1 MSRLR
6 GVKFGLMA
14 SVSALTL
21 TAGAARAQEAAP
33 ATVDDIVVTGT
44 LRGASTVQDAP
55 INISAIG
62 ERQIE
67 QLGVTDLAQI
77 SRYVPGLYVVD
88 QGPRNANRIVVRG
101 LNIDP
106 LGESVSQGAGGTV
119 ATYLGEAP
127 IAIDLKLNDVERVEF
142 LLGPQGTLYGAGT
155 LGGAIR
161 YIPNAPD
168 FSEASIT
175 VRGDAYGYSEGDGV
189 STDFG
194 FTANLPISDTLAFR
208 VNLDQLNDK
217 GFIDQP
223 YLVRDIGVS
232 LANDFS
238 SPEAIAANM
247 YGKEDV
253 NTEDVLSGRAALRW
267 RPNDRFDFTLSYNY
281 QNSDVGGR
289 QVSGRR
295 VDSFPVEVGEYD
307 AIQRVEEPNERTSDL
322 WALEAKIDL
331 GWADLISATAYQT
344 FEEDGRRDQTDL
356 LISLGY
362 SYEAFPSFTAYTQ
375 ELEDNDTF
383 SQEVRLTSKPGGGPL
398 SWIVGGYYSKE
409 DYWNSSAEYTP
420 GFDQFV
426 VDNWGGVQLRPD
438 SLEYYSVSY
447 GEVTETALFGE
458 LTWEILPG
466 WQVTGGARR
475 YTYELETNSATD
487 LPLLE
492 TVFYG
497 RDPAS
502 IVLDY
507 ESSSDDED
515 GWLYKLN
522 TSYELTPDV
531 LIYATISDGFR
542 AGGNNNLTLCD
553 VTGGQQNVCAQPDEM
568 AFTSEKTR
576 NYEIGV
582 KSRLF
587 EDRLTLNGAVFYVD
601 WKDPQVSGA
610 TLVGLSPIT
619 KNGEGAETKGFELS
633 FDAAVTERFSLRG
646 SYSYAKAELTDDAPN
661 LITALDPPGFGTVYV
676 DGEAGDRL
684 PGSPEYQA
692 SLFAEYNWPM
702 SNGLDLDFA
711 YGFTASGDVLTRT
724 GARGGGFALPAYQI
738 HNASVRLSQPG
749 ADWSVTA
756 YVDNVWDEFAETGA
770 RSTSLANQVL
780 ADANGDPVYARNF
793 FTNVLPPRKFGIRFS
808 KKFGL

>member
-1 MSRLR
+1 MQISIRM
-6 GVKFGLMA
+6 KWGLLA

-21 TAGAARAQEAAP
+21 TSGAAMAQDAAP
-33 ATVDDIVVTGT
+33 TTVEDIIVTGT
-44 LRGASTVQDAP
+44 LRGSSTVQDAP
-55 INISAIG
+55 INISAIDSL
-62 ERQIE
+62 QIE

-88 QGPRNANRIVVRG
+88 QGPRNASRIVVRG

-106 LGESVSQGAGGTV
+106 LGESVGQGAGGTV
-119 ATYLGEAP
+119 ATYLGNVP
-127 IAIDLKLNDVERVEF
+127 IAIDLKLNDVQRVEF

-155 LGGAIR
+155 LGGAVR
-161 YIPNAPD
+161 YIPNAPS
-168 FSEASIT
+168 FSDAFVE
-175 VRGDAYGYSEGDGV
+175 VRGDAYGYSEGSGV

-194 FTANLPISDTLAFR
+194 LTANLPISDTLAFR
-208 VNLDQLNDK
+208 ANLDQLNDK

-223 YLVRDIGVS
+223 YLVREIGGS

-238 SPEAIAANM
+238 SSEAVAANL
-247 YGKEDV
+247 YGKDDV
-253 NTEDVLSGRAALRW
+253 NTVDVLSGRAALRW
-267 RPNDRFDFTLSYNY
+267 QPAAWFDATLSYNY
-281 QNSDVGGR
+281 QRSDVGGR

-295 VDSFPVEVGEYD
+295 VDSFPVEVGEYE
-307 AIQRVEEPNERTSDL
+307 AIQRVEEPNKRTSDL
-322 WALEAKIDL
+322 WALEMEIDL
-331 GWADLISATAYQT
+331 GWADLTSATGYQT
-344 FEEDGRRDQTDL
+344 FEEDGKRDQTDL

-362 SYEAFPSFTAYTQ
+362 SYEAFPAFTAYTQ

-383 SQEVRLTSKPGGGPL
+383 TQELRLTSKPDSGAL

-447 GEVTETALFGE
+447 GEITETALFGE
-458 LTWEILPG
+458 LTYQVAPG
-466 WQVTGGARR
+466 WQITGGARR
-475 YTYELETNSATD
+475 YTYKLDTNSATD

-492 TVFYG
+492 TVFNG
-497 RDPAS
+497 RDPDS
-502 IVLDY
+502 IVLEY

-522 TSYELTPDV
+522 TSYELTPDI
-531 LIYATISDGFR
+531 LLYGTISDGFR

-553 VTGGQQNVCAQPDEM
+553 TSGGQQNVCAQPDEM
-568 AFTSEKTR
+568 AYTSEKTR
-576 NYEIGV
+576 NYELGI
-582 KSRLF
+582 KSQLW
-587 EDRLTLNGAVFYVD
+587 EDRLTLNGAVFYID

-610 TLVGLSPIT
+610 TLVGSSPIT
-619 KNGEGAETKGFELS
+619 KNGKGAESKGFEMS
-633 FDAAVTERFSLRG
+633 FNARVTEDFSLRG
-646 SYSYAKAELTDDAPN
+646 SYSYAKAELTDEAPN

-692 SLFAEYNWPM
+692 SLYGEYAWPM
-702 SNGLDLDFA
+702 SNGLELDFS
-711 YGFTASGDVLTRT
+711 YGMTFSGDVLTRT
-724 GARGGGFALPAYQI
+724 GGRGGGITLPAYQI

-756 YVDNVWDEFAETGA
+756 YVDNVWDEYAETGA
-770 RSTSLANQVL
+770 RSTPLANQVL
-780 ADANGDPVYARNF
+780 EDANGDPVYARNF
-793 FTNVLPPRKFGIRFS
+793 FTNVLPPRKFGVRFT